1 MALTVED
8 GSIVTGAESLCSVAD
23 ADAYHSGR
31 GNAAWAALATTALK
45 EEALRRATD
54 FMRQRYRGRW
64 QGCIVQKG
72 QPQDWPRYDVE
83 VDGYDVSS
91 SIVPTEVVNACAEYA
106 LRAASSTL
114 YADQERAVKREK
126 VDVLE
131 VEYSEFSSQ
140 SVRYP
145 AIDAMLSPFLNG
157 GGAGGVTVVRT

>member
-1 MALTVED
+1 MALTAED

-64 QGCIVQKG
+64 QGRIVQKG
-72 QPQDWPRYDVE
+72 QPQDWPRYDVG
-83 VDGYDVSS
+83 VDGWTCHQASCRLRSRRLRRV
-91 SIVPTEVVNACAEYA
+91 
-106 LRAASSTL
+106 RAAGGKL
-114 YADQERAVKREK
+114 HAVRRPRARREAR
-126 VDVLE
+126 E
-131 VEYSEFSSQ
+131 GGRAGGQASEFSSQ